1 MAFPISYGQ
10 IKHLQSNFSHL
21 FEQIDC
27 VYWCL
32 TVCVVGYPKD
42 QILPSEKF
50 EYNLLSRPEDNRG
63 MISFLCFT
71 TVIYSK
77 PQAVKMLLH
86 PVFALVFH
94 SENLITADTP
104 GLLVI
109 LNNCKPLYTMVS
121 QEIKLRIQFPM
132 SWDSAFNWNA
142 FIWFKQERT
151 ATLLNG

>member
-1 MAFPISYGQ
+1 
-10 IKHLQSNFSHL
+10 
-21 FEQIDC
+21 
-27 VYWCL
+27 
-32 TVCVVGYPKD
+32 
-42 QILPSEKF
+42 
-50 EYNLLSRPEDNRG
+50 

-77 PQAVKMLLH
+77 PQADKMLLH

-132 SWDSAFNWNA
+132 S
-142 FIWFKQERT
+142 
-151 ATLLNG
+151 